1 MSMNYMDYTDDAC
14 MYMFSKG
21 QANRMLAVFASGG
34 PRAAIGQ

>member
-1 MSMNYMDYTDDAC
+1 

-21 QANRMLAVFASGG
+21 QANRMVAVFASGG